1 MVFRRDSKVDAFQ
14 RQISALRHQLGGE
27 SDDVPA
33 PDREVSALRP
43 LERSFGADLPDLG
56 FARTEPAYAAAY
68 DRLESTALAVPAPAS
83 PAVPAVDTFTSVI
96 AHTTTWNGNL
106 ESSGSLHIH
115 GRVEGSL
122 NARDDIFIAE
132 EAEVEAVVNAAN
144 VTVAGSVRGSVQCT
158 ERFEILP
165 RGKVAGDIRAPI
177 VVVHEGALIAG
188 DVSMAPSSELRG
200 SGATSISARAAH
212 GGD

>member
-27 SDDVPA
+27 SDDVSATERDVP
-33 PDREVSALRP
+33 ALRSV
-43 LERSFGADLPDLG
+43 ERSFSADLPDLDYVRAETA
-56 FARTEPAYAAAY
+56 FAAY
-68 DRLESTALAVPAPAS
+68 DRLESTALAVPAPAAPS
-83 PAVPAVDTFTSVI
+83 VPTVDTFTSVI
-96 AHTTTWNGNL
+96 AHTTSWNGNL

-165 RGKVAGDIRAPI
+165 RGKVAGDVRAPI

-188 DVSMAPSSELRG
+188 EVSMTAAGEQRG
-200 SGATSISARAAH
+200 SGATSMSARAAH